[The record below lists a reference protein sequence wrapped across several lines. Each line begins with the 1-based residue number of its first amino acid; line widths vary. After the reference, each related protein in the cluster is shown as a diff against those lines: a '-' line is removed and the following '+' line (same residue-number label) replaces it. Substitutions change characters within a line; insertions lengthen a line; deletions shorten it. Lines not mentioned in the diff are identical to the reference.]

1 MQNKNGLLKLKYQRI
16 TPDAVLKASG
26 PRAAQEQSAV
36 GRLMGD
42 VVVLGTREMNHEV
55 SSGMEQL
62 EAEYKKKRV
71 RNRETYSRT
80 KDCGVG

>member
-1 MQNKNGLLKLKYQRI
+1 
-16 TPDAVLKASG
+16 
-26 PRAAQEQSAV
+26 
-36 GRLMGD
+36 MGD